1 VKNSRIA
8 YLGMHCETDI
18 PLETMAVTTAMDT

>member
-1 VKNSRIA
+1 
-8 YLGMHCETDI
+8 MHCETDI